1 MLIRKQI
8 KYTSILNK
16 CKTLWNSL
24 RDYSQCAI
32 WKTLPCVHIEG
43 VILAHN
49 LQIISIQN
57 VLFMK
62 ILIHKFRQT
71 TFEYVK
77 EMEKQ
82 NRIHISK
89 EAYLK
94 HECVANSWEF
104 TLFRVKIKEKH
115 KSFSTTLVFHLYC
128 SSHHVCRIVLQTK

>member
-1 MLIRKQI
+1 MLTRKQI

-16 CKTLWNSL
+16 CKTLWN

-57 VLFMK
+57 VLFRK
-62 ILIHKFRQT
+62 ILIHKFRQP
-71 TFEYVK
+71 TFEYLK

-94 HECVANSWEF
+94 HECVANSWE
-104 TLFRVKIKEKH
+104 LFRVKTKEKQ
-115 KSFSTTLVFHLYC
+115 KLFYYPSFPLVLFI
-128 SSHHVCRIVLQTK
+128 SSCL